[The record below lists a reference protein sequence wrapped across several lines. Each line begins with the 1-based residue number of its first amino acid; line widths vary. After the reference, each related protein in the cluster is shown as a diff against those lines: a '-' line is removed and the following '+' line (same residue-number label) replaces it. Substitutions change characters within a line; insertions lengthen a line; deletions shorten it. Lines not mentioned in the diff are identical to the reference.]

1 MASVAAFLDVVRFPR
16 HGHIDAP
23 IGSLRKIALHAP
35 AISFTM
41 TPMGRSGSRRPML
54 TIVCPPY
61 TLTRIEIRP
70 PYTREKSRNAAD
82 FRNILRL

>member
-1 MASVAAFLDVVRFPR
+1 MAPHWVEGIRVLLKKGTAVASVAAFLDVVRSPP

-41 TPMGRSGSRRPML
+41 IPMGRSGSRRPML

-61 TLTRIEIRP
+61 TLT
-70 PYTREKSRNAAD
+70 
-82 FRNILRL
+82 